1 MVTQH
6 AKCQDERLYL
16 PLHAV
21 SPHRRTEG
29 EVHCADQGSRT
40 VEEWHSGFAERI
52 SCGRREQGFIAKPYG
67 HQIAPTSSVD
77 LSDVYPILSP
87 CKLGRLCILLV
98 MKTHFP
104 IPLGNNKPKKKK
116 ETESSKLLIIHKCGM
131 RCGKEIQNSPANPVE
146 FIRWYVK
153 IG

>member
-6 AKCQDERLYL
+6 AKRQDERLHL

-21 SPHRRTEG
+21 SPHRRTER
-29 EVHCADQGSRT
+29 EVHCADQGGRT
-40 VEEWHSGFAERI
+40 AEEWHSGIAERI
-52 SCGRREQGFIAKPYG
+52 SCGRRRREQGFIAEPYG

-104 IPLGNNKPKKKK
+104 IPLEDKPKKKK
-116 ETESSKLLIIHKCGM
+116 TELSSKLIIHKCGM
-131 RCGKEIQNSPANPVE
+131 RGGKG
-146 FIRWYVK
+146 YK
-153 IG
+153 